1 MADADF
7 EKGAAARAGLKVLH
21 SRGAKL
27 FGRNTLAS
35 IAGFA
40 LDMALLVLLVE
51 VAGVAYLPAAALAF
65 VLAMSAQY
73 VVSRVWVF
81 KHSARGL
88 GAGYLYFL
96 LNTGIGL
103 VVTLALFW
111 LLLVLADFHYLLARV
126 AASIVAGLVVFFLNA
141 VFNFKQL

>member
-7 EKGAAARAGLKVLH
+7 GKGGAARAGRKALK
-21 SRGAKL
+21 SRGAKM

-40 LDMALLVLLVE
+40 LDMALLVFLVE

-73 VVSRVWVF
+73 VVARVWVF
-81 KHSARGL
+81 KHSDRGL
-88 GAGYLYFL
+88 GAGYFYFL
-96 LNTGIGL
+96 LNTAVGL

-111 LLLVLADFHYLLARV
+111 LLLELAGFHYLLARV